1 MKLDFSLMIM
11 THVQCQFSNEDN
23 CYFQVE
29 AQNQS
34 TNLHFICKLCNGN
47 QFLYIFLPLLFFLI
61 FYIVLP
67 FSLSLFFSYIFYSDM
82 PTLPFC
88 LPTKFL
94 PLQYTYIFQSPQSF
108 LFRVGQ
114 SSKRYQTNKVYH
126 STITLGISHLCKAG

>member
-1 MKLDFSLMIM
+1 MYNANSQMKTIAIF
-11 THVQCQFSNEDN
+11 
-23 CYFQVE
+23 
-29 AQNQS
+29 
-34 TNLHFICKLCNGN
+34 KLRLKINPQTSILSASCVMEIN
-47 QFLYIFLPLLFFLI
+47 FYIYFLPLLFFLI

-94 PLQYTYIFQSPQSF
+94 PLQYTSIFQSPQSF

-114 SSKRYQTNKVYH
+114 SSKRYQTNKAYH
-126 STITLGISHLCKAG
+126 STITLGISHLSKAG